1 MLEGENGLLMPAL
14 KVFSESI
21 KYLRGHLENHL
32 HSKQGICGFQVS
44 EVDWVLTVPAI
55 WTDPAKQFMREAAN
69 LVCILTYYV
78 VALINHSQ
86 LMYICI
92 VWCRW

>member
-14 KVFSESI
+14 KGFSESI
-21 KYLRGHLENHL
+21 KFLREHLENHL
-32 HSKQGICGFQVS
+32 HSKEIIGGLQASDVL
-44 EVDWVLTVPAI
+44 WVLTVPAI

-69 LVCILTYYV
+69 LVCILTYYIV
-78 VALINHSQ
+78 VLLNHSQ

-92 VWCRW
+92 V

>member
-1 MLEGENGLLMPAL
+1 MLEGDNGLLMPAL

-21 KYLRGHLENHL
+21 KYLREHLENLL
-32 HSKQGICGFQVS
+32 HSKTEICEFQAS

-69 LVCILTYYV
+69 LVCILTYY
-78 VALINHSQ
+78 
-86 LMYICI
+86 I
-92 VWCRW
+92 VLSHILLK

>member
-32 HSKQGICGFQVS
+32 QSKQGIGGFQAS

-69 LVCILTYYV
+69 LVCTY
-78 VALINHSQ
+78 
-86 LMYICI
+86 
-92 VWCRW
+92 

>member
-14 KVFSESI
+14 MVFSESI

-32 HSKQGICGFQVS
+32 QSKQGIGGIQAS

-69 LVCILTYYV
+69 LVCILTYY
-78 VALINHSQ
+78 
-86 LMYICI
+86 I
-92 VWCRW
+92 VLSHILLK

>member
-21 KYLRGHLENHL
+21 KYLRGHLENYL
-32 HSKQGICGFQVS
+32 HRKQVICGLQAS
-44 EVDWVLTVPAI
+44 DVDWVLTVPAI

-78 VALINHSQ
+78 VALLNHSQ